1 MIIVGTIIGFEQTMI
16 SVLEDVGSVSLC
28 VRVLRLPSSS
38 QNVNTLYG
46 IVVTTNQGPLIN
58 GKNIDAINCFL

>member
-38 QNVNTLYG
+38 QNVYG